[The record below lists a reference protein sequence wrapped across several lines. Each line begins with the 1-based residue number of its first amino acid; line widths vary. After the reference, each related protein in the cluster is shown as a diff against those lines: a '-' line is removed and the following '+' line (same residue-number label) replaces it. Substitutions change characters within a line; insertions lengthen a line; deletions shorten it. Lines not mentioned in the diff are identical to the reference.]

1 MTAHTKSLGLALA
14 AIALAV
20 SAGCS
25 SANPVAAP
33 MDKSAPSQST
43 AAAGPTITIASFKFS
58 ELTVTA
64 GAKVTVKNED
74 SAGHTVKVKGTD
86 VDVNVPGAGQATFT
100 APAKAGTYDLT
111 CDFHASMHG
120 TLTVTG

>member
-1 MTAHTKSLGLALA
+1 MTAHRSSLGLALA
-14 AIALAV
+14 AVALAV

-33 MDKSAPSQST
+33 AVTSAPSQST

-64 GAKVTVKNED
+64 GAMVTVKNQD
-74 SAGHTVKVKGTD
+74 SANHTVKVKGTD
-86 VDVNVPGAGQATFT
+86 VDVTVAGGAQATFT

-111 CDFHASMHG
+111 CDFHSSMHG

>member
-1 MTAHTKSLGLALA
+1 MLEREPG
-14 AIALAV
+14 
-20 SAGCS
+20 G
-25 SANPVAAP
+25 
-33 MDKSAPSQST
+33 
-43 AAAGPTITIASFKFS
+43 
-58 ELTVTA
+58 
-64 GAKVTVKNED
+64 GADVTVKNAY

-100 APAKAGTYDLT
+100 APAKAGTCDLT